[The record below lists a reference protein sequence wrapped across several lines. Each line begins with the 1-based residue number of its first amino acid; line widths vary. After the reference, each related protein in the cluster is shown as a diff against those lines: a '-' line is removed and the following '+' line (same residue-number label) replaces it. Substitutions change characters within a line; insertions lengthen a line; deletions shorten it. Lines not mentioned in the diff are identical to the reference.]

1 MLPAGLSVVTAS
13 CSDGRL
19 SEYTVEVACRRSIA
33 SIDLIDLE
41 ADVRENGVGLGLRE
55 EGGSNPPTDVPVV
68 SCNEVL
74 LKEDERMTR
83 AEGGGPKD
91 AGDAAMVVDEVLR

>member
-19 SEYTVEVACRRSIA
+19 SENTVEVACRRSIA
-33 SIDLIDLE
+33 SIDLE